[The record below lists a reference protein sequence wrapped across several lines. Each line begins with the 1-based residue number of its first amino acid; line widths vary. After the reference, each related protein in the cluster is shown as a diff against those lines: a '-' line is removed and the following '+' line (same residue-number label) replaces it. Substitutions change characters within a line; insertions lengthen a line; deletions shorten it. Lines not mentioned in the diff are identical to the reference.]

1 MSVRTV
7 QRVNLRAAG
16 AFVAAGLLSATGV
29 TGCSRIAELDG
40 TAVSTST
47 PGGAVALSPDGREL
61 HSKAI
66 GRRCDNATVSCALLV
81 EPGALPRAEVQ
92 YRLAPGA
99 QWWGT
104 VERQQQC
111 ADGGGATHGE
121 AVKATVHAVI
131 TAADATGN
139 LLMEATVTDVIVSE
153 PGVDETTVL
162 EFPLGARTTALFS
175 AHGINIRP
183 LKPATYAGAL
193 ITPLPPGEV
202 GLGASWEIRSP
213 GSDDQNVRQLTLT
226 ERSGDRFTVE
236 GVTGSWLDPGHARQ
250 AISGATKTIGDLRS
264 PGPVSRALE
273 VDPGV
278 GCFRGTAEGPVRYF
292 VTRTDAPDLDGDGSP
307 G

>member
-1 MSVRTV
+1 MAVRTEP
-7 QRVNLRAAG
+7 RVNLRTAG
-16 AFVAAGLLSATGV
+16 AVVTGAVLTLAAV

-47 PGGAVALSPDGREL
+47 PGGAVAVSADGRVL
-61 HSKAI
+61 HGKTI
-66 GRRCDNATVSCALLV
+66 GRTCDNATASCSLLV
-81 EPGALPRAEVQ
+81 EPGALPRGEVQ

-99 QWWGT
+99 EWWGT
-104 VERQQQC
+104 IERQQQC

-162 EFPLGARTTALFS
+162 EFPLGARSTALFS
-175 AHGINIRP
+175 VQGINIRP

-202 GLGASWEIRSP
+202 GLGASWEIRAP
-213 GSDDQNVRQLTLT
+213 GSDDANVRQFTLT
-226 ERSGDRFTVE
+226 ERSGDSFTVE

-250 AISGATKTIGDLRS
+250 RISGATKTIGDLRS

-278 GCFRGTAEGPVRYF
+278 GCFRGSAEGPVRYF
-292 VTRTDAPDLDGDGSP
+292 VTRTEAPDTDGDGSP